1 MSENKITK
9 YGTQAGKGDKRR
21 PTNEKSYR
29 ENFERIFRV
38 KNKNKSN
45 DN

>member
-9 YGTQAGKGDKRR
+9 YGTTAGKGDKRR

-29 ENFERIFRV
+29 KNFERIFRA
-38 KNKNKSN
+38 KNKNKKN
-45 DN
+45 DD

>member
-1 MSENKITK
+1 MSENKATK

-29 ENFERIFRV
+29 DNFDRIFRA
-38 KNKNKSN
+38 KNKNKNN

>member
-1 MSENKITK
+1 MSENKVTK

-29 ENFERIFRV
+29 DNFDRIFKA
-38 KNKNKSN
+38 KNKNKD